1 MKAGVRISSTK
12 VSFWYRK
19 CVINKL
25 LTPVVGSISEELR
38 DGEVTARQACY
49 LPNVEGRGG
58 GPIVGEMAVKGLFM
72 GAGQ

>member
-1 MKAGVRISSTK
+1 MGT
-12 VSFWYRK
+12 
-19 CVINKL
+19 L